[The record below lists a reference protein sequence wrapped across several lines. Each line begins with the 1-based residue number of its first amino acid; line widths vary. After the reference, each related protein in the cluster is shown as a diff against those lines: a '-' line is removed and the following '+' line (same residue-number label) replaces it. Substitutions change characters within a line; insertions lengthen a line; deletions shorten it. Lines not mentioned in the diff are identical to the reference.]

1 MRYRIDE
8 AGQQAAAT
16 GTDSFIVGSVVLG
29 LIIGIVLVLTGMHG
43 RQYWIA
49 VWGGSLV
56 VASAIY
62 LGAAALGMTG

>member
-8 AGQQAAAT
+8 TGQQITAA
-16 GTDSFIVGSVVLG
+16 GTDAFIVGSVVLG
-29 LIIGIVLVLTGMHG
+29 LIIGVLLVLTGMHG

-56 VASAIY
+56 VASAVY